1 MVQIFI
7 DVMSDHNAGHIM
19 FSQGSK
25 QLCRVELSKIFLK
38 EKGLPLWHFHFSFFL
53 FQNVQKT
60 YYLCGNSNEMV
71 THFELDVANSMD
83 V

>member
-38 EKGLPLWHFHFSFFL
+38 EKGLPLWHFHFSFF
-53 FQNVQKT
+53 
-60 YYLCGNSNEMV
+60 
-71 THFELDVANSMD
+71 
-83 V
+83 